1 MATKSERSYVSM
13 HAHRVGQLY
22 LRWRDQMPVSAVLQG
37 DELTFDVDLPGV
49 SRDDVDVTVE
59 RDVLELKAYR
69 RLPHHDA
76 GNRILEERRFGD
88 WHRRLRVKSDDV
100 TVLSVQMENGVLTVT
115 VRIDE
120 ASARSGAEG
129 AEALIE
135 EPALEPEALYESL
148 MESAATQVE
157 LLGQFK
163 QATEA
168 TRRESVSLATPTGEL
183 KYTLPLS
190 RDDTYS
196 STDVGKILSPTG
208 QPHRSIAKNRRQANE
223 LLGIK
228 IANKYR
234 YPKFQIDV
242 ERRAIID
249 VVRYANTRL
258 ECDADPWGTLDW
270 WYTEDEALDD
280 RRPVDLVENNELTA
294 ELVDFAID
302 IGQQSME

>member
-1 MATKSERSYVSM
+1 MTTKSKRGDDSM
-13 HAHRVGQLY
+13 HRHRAGQLP
-22 LRWRDQMPVSAVLQG
+22 WSDQMPVSAVLQG

-59 RDVLELKAYR
+59 RDVLEVKAYR
-69 RLPHHDA
+69 RLPQHDA

-100 TVLSVQMENGVLTVT
+100 TVLSVQMENGVLTVI
-115 VRIDE
+115 VRIDKV
-120 ASARSGAEG
+120 SARSVAQG

-135 EPALEPEALYESL
+135 VPTLEPEALYESL

-157 LLGQFK
+157 LLGQLK
-163 QATEA
+163 HATES
-168 TRRESVSLATPTGEL
+168 THRESVSLTTPTGEL

-190 RDDTYS
+190 RDKTYS

-270 WYTEDEALDD
+270 WYSEDEALDD
-280 RRPVDLVENNELTA
+280 RRPVDLVENDELTT
-294 ELVDFAID
+294 ELVDFAIG